1 MRIRPIGAYLAGS
14 RGVAALSKRR
24 DHAIIKAIVAI
35 IGLVPGAVADIVI
48 GAPNDLVR
56 ASGRDSG
63 NERAHRKADGRRA
76 NGRTGN
82 GAAAAVPAAA
92 AIIMIDHRWAMEA
105 PGINTAGVPAIESRK
120 DPVDCKGFFNRNPK
134 ECGACTSLDAGGGC
148 FP

>member
-1 MRIRPIGAYLAGS
+1 
-14 RGVAALSKRR
+14 LSKRR
-24 DHAIIKAIVAI
+24 NNAVIKAIIAI

-82 GAAAAVPAAA
+82 GGGSAVPAPAT
-92 AIIMIDHRWAMEA
+92 IIMIDHRRAMEA
-105 PGINTAGVPAIESRK
+105 TGINTASVPASESRK
-120 DPVDCKGFFNRNPK
+120 DPVDCKG
-134 ECGACTSLDAGGGC
+134 L
-148 FP
+148 